1 MHVDLSWSPF
11 PLPVGAARSGSRA
24 AAASTSDEAQQV
36 ANQTLKKPEG
46 ALAKV
51 SREKRQAVVTEIVQA
66 PPHLFTSPQQLREP
80 LEALERVIRQTGK
93 SQCGFTMGVGFTASR
108 TYVASPP
115 PQRSTLPEA
124 VSSYRRYLEIITHAE
139 GRRDPKVSEVD
150 QDSACTCFAI
160 EHNYL
165 HRQPERVALFERLV
179 GLLHSPW
186 NALGVLQDAETVP
199 SERREGVL
207 EELTRRVR
215 AMRERTLAPQNL
227 NEALNEGAGLHTIS
241 RKLAL
246 AGKIQRPG
254 ERLNDL
260 FQEIPEAKRAL
271 FGELKTD
278 LWPEALATAAAFRQP
293 EETLSEGARRFVP
306 AFASLQTLTELD
318 YRSTLELMAQ
328 LPESNTEQ
336 VEQLEL
342 CGEYLRTLKELPPE
356 VASGALKAAF
366 ASDKRPI
373 EALKRSLR
381 SFELTGDVHGL
392 EKACATIHFKL
403 QNGSLIGTEEE
414 WLGKLE
420 HRLEELRLFEP
431 DPRKAFVR
439 AKREL
444 LESQGSHLG
453 STDAYFLIGSSRV
466 PIRRPLA

>member
-1 MHVDLSWSPF
+1 MHVGLSWSPF
-11 PLPVGAARSGSRA
+11 ALPVGAARSGGRA
-24 AAASTSDEAQQV
+24 ASAAKSDETRQITRE
-36 ANQTLKKPEG
+36 TLKNPEG

-51 SREKRQAVVTEIVQA
+51 TRGQRRTIVNELVEA
-66 PPHLFTSPQQLREP
+66 APHLATSPAQLREP
-80 LEALERVIRQTGK
+80 LDALEREIRLTGK
-93 SQCGFTMGVGFTASR
+93 SQCGFSMGVGFTATR

-115 PQRSTLPEA
+115 PQRATLQEA
-124 VSSYRRYLEIITHAE
+124 VSSYRRYLDIISHAE
-139 GRRDPKVSEVD
+139 GRRDPEVTEAD

-186 NALGVLQDAETVP
+186 NALGVLQDVETVP
-199 SERREGVL
+199 AERREAVL
-207 EELTRRVR
+207 EELTLRVR
-215 AMRERTLAPQNL
+215 SLRDRTLSPQNL
-227 NEALNEGAGLHTIS
+227 NDALNEGAGLHNTS

-246 AGKIQRPG
+246 AGKVQRPG
-254 ERLNDL
+254 ESLNDL

-278 LWPEALATAAAFRQP
+278 LWPEALTVAASFRQP
-293 EETLSEGARRFVP
+293 AEPLSEGTRRFVP
-306 AFASLQTLTELD
+306 AFASLHTLTGLD

-328 LPESNTEQ
+328 LPESNPEQ

-342 CGEYLRTLKELPPE
+342 CGEYLRTLKDLPRE
-356 VASGALKAAF
+356 VAGEALKAAF
-366 ASDKRPI
+366 ASDRTPI
-373 EALKRSLR
+373 EALKQSMR

-392 EKACATIHFKL
+392 DKAAATIHFKL
-403 QNGSLIGTEEE
+403 ENGSLIGTEDE
-414 WLGKLE
+414 WKTRLE

-431 DPRKAFVR
+431 DPRKAFAR

-444 LESQGSHLG
+444 FESQGSHLG

-466 PIRRPLA
+466 PIRRPLP